1 MPRNIAKLTTSGQ
14 SGAQPNTLARRDQ
27 LAVLTALAAVTV
39 IAWVY
44 LLYDAARMQAMS
56 SGDPIVMMAMKPWT
70 AVDLALL
77 FVMWGVMMVVMML
90 PSATAAI
97 LTYGTVVRRISPEQP
112 LARSIAMFVLGYLLT
127 WTAFSLGATLLQ

>member
-56 SGDPIVMMAMKPWT
+56 SGDPVIMMAMSKRPVMPTWT
-70 AVDLALL
+70 D
-77 FVMWGVMMVVMML
+77 G
-90 PSATAAI
+90 PSARYA
-97 LTYGTVVRRISPEQP
+97 QC
-112 LARSIAMFVLGYLLT
+112 
-127 WTAFSLGATLLQ
+127 